1 MRSCRFM
8 PNPLNPTRV
17 KESII
22 PSFESATW
30 QPSPQIAKPSP
41 EGNRPP
47 LRSVMPPR
55 FCETPPRSGET
66 PPCLSKNPP
75 YDCTIPLRVSRNPL
89 RVGAIP
95 LNVGAKTRVAVVFGR
110 GLVGEGVGDVR
121 LLHGFFMDASP
132 FVHIKAINT
141 CFLCIS
147 IIASC
152 CTNSKAAAFSDGV
165 YRRQLFCQQVVW
177 EVPMPRV
184 FVALGAWRVLL
195 FFSRHRHAV
204 TVPGVTPLRLAA
216 SSGPTSCAK
225 HGISAHCCAVHFAA
239 IFPSSKTAF

>member
-1 MRSCRFM
+1 V
-8 PNPLNPTRV
+8 L
-17 KESII
+17 
-22 PSFESATW
+22 
-30 QPSPQIAKPSP
+30 
-41 EGNRPP
+41 
-47 LRSVMPPR
+47 
-55 FCETPPRSGET
+55 
-66 PPCLSKNPP
+66 
-75 YDCTIPLRVSRNPL
+75 
-89 RVGAIP
+89 
-95 LNVGAKTRVAVVFGR
+95 
-110 GLVGEGVGDVR
+110 